1 MAREVVIVSA
11 VRTPIGSFGGSLSTV
26 PATELGATAIKAA
39 LEKGGVKPEAVNDV
53 ILGNAANS
61 GRMISEIDAKSPMAE
76 TFAQIAHLV
85 TGRATVKKPKK
96 GGLGKV
102 LGLLG
107 RK

>member
-1 MAREVVIVSA
+1 L
-11 VRTPIGSFGGSLSTV
+11 F
-26 PATELGATAIKAA
+26 
-39 LEKGGVKPEAVNDV
+39 
-53 ILGNAANS
+53 GNAANS
-61 GRMISEIDAKSPMAE
+61 GRMISEIDAKSPTAE
-76 TFAQIAHLV
+76 IFAQIAHLV